1 MLRSLDLSYNEIRS
15 DGFLKLLSR
24 LKKSS
29 ALRSLNLSGNDLSE
43 NQAHFVNL
51 EKFLRR
57 NESCISLQLNAC
69 KLQSPAMSFLGVGL
83 AKNVTL
89 ERLSIN
95 ENNLS
100 DRESIQH
107 VVKGLLD
114 NEEGSRLVD
123 IDLQKN
129 RLTSASIEPLIE
141 LFDANYKLRSLNL
154 RHNVITDE
162 GA

>member
-1 MLRSLDLSYNEIRS
+1 MLRSLDLAYNEIRS

-29 ALRSLNLSGNDLSE
+29 ALLSLNLSGNDLSE
-43 NQAHFVNL
+43 NQAHYVNL

-57 NESCISLQLNAC
+57 NESCTSLQLNAC
-69 KLQSPAMSFLGVGL
+69 KLQSPAMAFLGVGL
-83 AKNVTL
+83 GKNVTL
-89 ERLSIN
+89 ERLSIG

-107 VVKGLLD
+107 LVRGLLD
-114 NEEGSRLVD
+114 NIEGSRLVD

-129 RLTSASIEPLIE
+129 RLTSACI
-141 LFDANYKLRSLNL
+141 
-154 RHNVITDE
+154 
-162 GA
+162 

>member
-1 MLRSLDLSYNEIRS
+1 
-15 DGFLKLLSR
+15 
-24 LKKSS
+24 
-29 ALRSLNLSGNDLSE
+29 
-43 NQAHFVNL
+43 
-51 EKFLRR
+51 
-57 NESCISLQLNAC
+57 
-69 KLQSPAMSFLGVGL
+69 MSFLGVGL

-89 ERLSIN
+89 ERLSIS

-114 NEEGSRLVD
+114 NEEGSRLVE

>member
-29 ALRSLNLSGNDLSE
+29 ALRSLDLSGNDLSE

-57 NESCISLQLNAC
+57 NESCTCLQLNAC
-69 KLQSPAMSFLGVGL
+69 KLQSPAMAFMGLGL

-89 ERLSIN
+89 ERLSIS
-95 ENNLS
+95 ENNLT

-107 VVKGLLD
+107 LVKGLLE
-114 NEEGSRLVD
+114 NIEGSRLVD

-129 RLTSASIEPLIE
+129 RLTSASI
-141 LFDANYKLRSLNL
+141 
-154 RHNVITDE
+154 
-162 GA
+162 